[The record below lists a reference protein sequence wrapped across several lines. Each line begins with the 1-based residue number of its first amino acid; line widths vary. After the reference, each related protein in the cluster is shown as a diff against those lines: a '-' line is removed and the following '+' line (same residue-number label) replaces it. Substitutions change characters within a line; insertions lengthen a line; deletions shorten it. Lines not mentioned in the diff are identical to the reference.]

1 MGRSVWRGEGQ
12 SDFLTKDPNL
22 KVNKNL
28 SFWAGF
34 GK

>member
-22 KVNKNL
+22 KVKKNL
-28 SFWAGF
+28 KFLGGVW
-34 GK
+34 